1 MKTSCHALFVIFI
14 ILFRPSY
21 AQEKMNDDQ
30 NESFPF
36 IDKYWTVEN
45 DDGSPSEI
53 KTTPH
58 KGRNSILLEPGQT
71 AFLKELKFKNF
82 ELEFYCN
89 GQFPGVGF
97 RIKDK
102 KTFEYLY
109 LRVPMSGYEDALQY
123 VPIYNGSL
131 PWQLYNY
138 PKYEGKADFPKE
150 LVAKLP
156 LSFETTLVKGTVNN
170 ELLGYLKENGI
181 SFSQESLIDFTQE
194 GIQYIFDPQ
203 DKKALLIEKEIDGF
217 KLLDFRTWIHVR
229 LVVIANKMSIYIEDM
244 DSPSFTINNLKG
256 ILDSG
261 GISLISDFD
270 QVYFSD
276 VSIKEIQAPKNN
288 NIIANK
294 TLPNSYLN
302 RWKASEPFVK
312 DSIAFLDQVDSLK
325 AIKGFSKRIEADID
339 GLIDISRFYE
349 DMTKTVLLTN
359 TLISDSDRTV
369 DLHFDYA
376 DHLVVLMNSKVLFD
390 KGMNFQPPQDKGK
403 EGRVFVNDE
412 QIPLDLKKGSN
423 ELIFM
428 LSGDNRQKYNWGFTA
443 KLGSLEGIKT
453 K

>member
-1 MKTSCHALFVIFI
+1 MKTGCYALLVIFI

-30 NESFPF
+30 DESFPF
-36 IDKYWTVEN
+36 IDKFWTLEN
-45 DDGSPSEI
+45 VDGTPSKI
-53 KTTPH
+53 KTTQH
-58 KGRNSILLEPGQT
+58 KGRNSIVLEPGQT
-71 AFLKELKFKNF
+71 AFLKEQKFKNF

-97 RIKDK
+97 RIQDK

-109 LRVPMSGYEDALQY
+109 LRVPMSGYQDAIQY

-138 PKYEGKADFPKE
+138 PKYEGKANFPKE
-150 LVAKLP
+150 LVANLP
-156 LSFETTLVKGTVNN
+156 KSFESNLVKGTVKN
-170 ELLGYLKENGI
+170 ELLDYLKKNGI

-194 GIQYIFDPQ
+194 GIQYIFDPK
-203 DKKALLIEKEIDGF
+203 DKKALLIEKEIDDF
-217 KLLDFRTWIHVR
+217 KLLDFRTWIHVK
-229 LVVIANKMSIYIEDM
+229 LVVLGDTMSIYIEDM
-244 DSPSFTINNLKG
+244 DSPSFTVNNLKG
-256 ILDSG
+256 ISNSG

-288 NIIANK
+288 NLIAYK

-325 AIKGFSKRIEADID
+325 TIKGFTQSIEADGD
-339 GLIDISRFYE
+339 GLINISRFYE
-349 DMTKTVLLTN
+349 DMSKTVILTN
-359 TLISDSDRTV
+359 TLISDSDRTIG
-369 DLHFDYA
+369 LHFDYA
-376 DHLVVLMNSKVLFD
+376 DYLVVLMNSKVLFD
-390 KGMNFQPPQDKGK
+390 KGMNFQPPANKGK
-403 EGRVFVNDE
+403 EGRVFVDDE
-412 QIPLDLKKGSN
+412 QIRLELKKGPN

-443 KLGSLEGIKT
+443 KLESWEGIKIE
-453 K
+453 